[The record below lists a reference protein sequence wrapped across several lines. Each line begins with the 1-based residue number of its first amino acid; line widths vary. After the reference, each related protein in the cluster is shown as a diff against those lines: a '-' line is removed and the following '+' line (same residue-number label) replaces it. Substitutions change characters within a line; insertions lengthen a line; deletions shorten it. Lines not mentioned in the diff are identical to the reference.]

1 MSGLP
6 NIPRDKRIHLAASR
20 RVEAHLLKLI
30 SPGLEEM
37 WRKALPAKQC
47 PRVQANHWSV
57 QYTTLPM
64 FAFLASTL
72 LLAASAV
79 AQLTI
84 TQPSSA
90 LWWVNGEQDTMA
102 WSCTTNTQWPSFTVL
117 VQNPTLQ
124 AIPLAII
131 AIQNNFD
138 CSHLLTPQVTPG
150 TGWVLQFANPI
161 NNTEVYATSQ
171 PFEVKAA
178 GSAYPTNV
186 TTNAPA
192 AATGTSSGAHPSGTS
207 GSSGSGSGSGSHSN
221 GASSGAAIS
230 WMAAA
235 GLVLGATA
243 FAV

>member
-1 MSGLP
+1 
-6 NIPRDKRIHLAASR
+6 
-20 RVEAHLLKLI
+20 
-30 SPGLEEM
+30 
-37 WRKALPAKQC
+37 
-47 PRVQANHWSV
+47 
-57 QYTTLPM
+57 M

-90 LWWVNGEQDTMA
+90 LWWVNAEQDTMS
-102 WSCTTNTQWPSFTVL
+102 WTCNTNTQYPSFTVM
-117 VQNPTLQ
+117 VQHPTLEP
-124 AIPLAII
+124 IPLAII
-131 AIQNNFD
+131 AIQNNYD
-138 CSHLLTPQVTPG
+138 CSHLLTPQLTAG
-150 TGWVLQFANPI
+150 TGWTVLFANPL
-161 NNTEVYATSQ
+161 NNTDVYTTSQ

-192 AATGTSSGAHPSGTS
+192 TATGTSSGAHPSGTS
-207 GSSGSGSGSGSHSN
+207 GSSGSGSGSHSN
-221 GASSGAAIS
+221 GASSGAAVS
-230 WMAAA
+230 WIAAV